1 MPDVIV
7 IGSGLGG
14 LSAAV
19 SLAAKGLGVT
29 VVEAAPNFGG
39 KANIV
44 TLDGVECDTGPSVL
58 TLPDTLDAVL
68 REAGTSLEA
77 EVTLLTHTPAFRYV
91 TAKGDV
97 LELMPTLPETLANV
111 SKTLGEA
118 AARELATFMADAA
131 EVWELSKIAFV
142 YGEAPSVRSL
152 WELGPAKMA
161 GFGRVDPFRSMWAAI
176 CNKVKHPL
184 LRVILA
190 RYATYNGSDPRSA
203 PATLNCIAHVE
214 IGLGGYGVRG
224 GVYEL
229 VRALVRV
236 AERKGVRLRA
246 SSPVESLTVEGGR
259 AVGVTLRG
267 GEALRASAI
276 VCNAD
281 VAHLHEHLLPK
292 AQRKVVAAPETPSMS
307 GWTGL
312 VRARRRVGQDAR
324 AAHTVLFPE
333 DYLEEFADIFDRDR
347 PPQAPTVYCCA
358 QEPCH
363 QRRGWA
369 DHEPVFI
376 MTNAPPEPRVGARPA
391 EVTDALRER
400 ALGRLR
406 EAGLIDQDDAVVW
419 ERAPSGLAAAYPG
432 SRGALYGASSN
443 SLFAAFKR
451 PANRVSGLPG
461 LYLASGSAHPGGGMP
476 LCVLS
481 GRMAA
486 RHVLADLGEK
496 TQAAK

>member
-19 SLAAKGLGVT
+19 SLAARGLKVT
-29 VVEAAPNFGG
+29 VLEAAPTLGG

-68 REAGTSLEA
+68 QEAGTRLA
-77 EVTLLTHTPAFRYV
+77 DEVTLLTPSPAFRYV
-91 TAKGDV
+91 TARGETLD
-97 LELMPTLPETLANV
+97 LMPTLPETLAHV
-111 SKTLGEA
+111 HERLGAE
-118 AARELATFMADAA
+118 AARELEGFMADAA
-131 EVWELSKIAFV
+131 EIWALSKIAFV
-142 YGEAPSVRSL
+142 YGPAPSVRSL

-161 GFGRVDPFRSMWAAI
+161 GFGRVDPFRSMWSAI

-184 LRVILA
+184 LRMILA
-190 RYATYNGSDPRSA
+190 RYATYNGSDPRAA

-224 GVYEL
+224 GVYSL
-229 VRALVRV
+229 VRAFVRV
-236 AERKGVRLRA
+236 AERLGVSLRA
-246 SSPVESLTVEGGR
+246 SSPVESVIVEGGR
-259 AVGVTLRG
+259 TVGVTLRG
-267 GEALRASAI
+267 GEALRAGSV

-292 AQRKVVAAPETPSMS
+292 AQRRVVEAPETPSMS

-312 VRARRRVGQDAR
+312 VRARRRVGADAR

-333 DYLEEFADIFDRDR
+333 EYLEEFADIFDRDR
-347 PPQAPTVYCCA
+347 PPQSPTVYCCA

-363 QRRGWA
+363 GRSGWA

-376 MTNAPPEPRVGARPA
+376 MTNAPPEPKSGARPA
-391 EVTDALRER
+391 EVYAALRDR

-406 EAGLIDQDDAVVW
+406 AAGLIDPDDAVVW
-419 ERAPSGLAAAYPG
+419 ERPPSGLAAAYPG

-451 PANRVSGLPG
+451 PANRVRGLPG

-486 RHVLADLGEK
+486 RHVLEDLGVL
-496 TQAAK
+496 TPGAP

>member
-19 SLAAKGLGVT
+19 SLAAKGLDVT
-29 VVEAAPNFGG
+29 VVEAAPTFGG

-68 REAGTSLEA
+68 REAGTSLA
-77 EVTLLTHTPAFRYV
+77 DEVTLLSHTPAFRYV
-91 TAKGDV
+91 TAKGAV
-97 LELMPTLPETLANV
+97 LELMPTLPETLAHV
-111 SKTLGEA
+111 GETLGAEA
-118 AARELATFMADAA
+118 SRELATFMADAA

-142 YGEAPSVRSL
+142 YGEAPSVRSM

-161 GFGRVDPFRSMWAAI
+161 GFGRVDPFRSMWSAI

-236 AERKGVRLRA
+236 AERQGARLRA
-246 SSPVESLTVEGGR
+246 ASPVESLIVEAGR

-267 GEALRASAI
+267 GETLRARAI

-292 AQRKVVAAPETPSMS
+292 AQRKVVTAPETPSMS
-307 GWTGL
+307 GWTGI
-312 VRARRRVGQDAR
+312 VRARRRVGRDAR

-363 QRRGWA
+363 QRQGWA

-376 MTNAPPEPRVGARPA
+376 MSNAPPEPRTSARPA
-391 EVTDALRER
+391 EVYAALRER
-400 ALGRLR
+400 TLGRLR
-406 EAGLIDQDDAVVW
+406 QAGLIDGDDAVVW
-419 ERAPSGLAAAYPG
+419 ERTPAGLAAAYPG

-443 SLFAAFKR
+443 SMFAAFKR

-486 RHVLADLGEK
+486 RHVLDDLGPNP
-496 TQAAK
+496 QATP

>member
-292 AQRKVVAAPETPSMS
+292 AQRRVVAAPETPSMS

-391 EVTDALRER
+391 EVYTALRER

-406 EAGLIDQDDAVVW
+406 GAGLIDGDDAVVW
-419 ERAPSGLAAAYPG
+419 ERAPAGLAAAYPG

-486 RHVLADLGEK
+486 RHVCEDLGVNPK
-496 TQAAK
+496 ANP

>member
-19 SLAAKGLGVT
+19 SLAAKGLAVT
-29 VVEAAPNFGG
+29 VLEAAPTLGG

-68 REAGTSLEA
+68 REAGTSLA
-77 EVTLLTHTPAFRYV
+77 DEVTLLTHTPAFRYV
-91 TAKGDV
+91 TARGEALD
-97 LELMPTLPETLANV
+97 LMPTLPDTLTSVA
-111 SKTLGEA
+111 KALGEPA
-118 AARELATFMADAA
+118 AAELRAFMADAA
-131 EVWELSKIAFV
+131 EIWELSKIAFV

-161 GFGRVDPFRSMWAAI
+161 GFGRVDPFRSMWTAI
-176 CNKVKHPL
+176 CNKVKHPT
-184 LRVILA
+184 LRMILA
-190 RYATYNGSDPRSA
+190 RYATYNGSDPRAA

-236 AERKGVRLRA
+236 GERLGVRHRA
-246 SSPVESLTVEGGR
+246 SSPVESLVVEGGR

-267 GEALRASAI
+267 GERLDAAAI

-292 AQRKVVAAPETPSMS
+292 AKRKVVEAPETPSMS
-307 GWTGL
+307 GWTGI
-312 VRARRRVGQDAR
+312 VRARRRVGASAR

-363 QRRGWA
+363 ARVGWA

-376 MTNAPPEPRVGARPA
+376 MTNAPPEPQSGARPA
-391 EVTDALRER
+391 EVYAALRER
-400 ALGRLR
+400 TLGRLR
-406 EAGLIDQDDAVVW
+406 QAGLLDADDALVW
-419 ERAPSGLAAAYPG
+419 ERPPAGLAAAYPG

-443 SLFAAFKR
+443 SMFAAFKR
-451 PANRVSGLPG
+451 PANRVSALPG

-486 RHVLADLGEK
+486 RHVLQDLGARA
-496 TQAAK
+496 QAAK

>member
-14 LSAAV
+14 LAAAV
-19 SLAAKGLGVT
+19 SLAAKGLDVT
-29 VVEAAPNFGG
+29 VLEAAPSFGG
-39 KANIV
+39 KANII

-58 TLPDTLDAVL
+58 TLPDTLDGVL
-68 REAGTSLEA
+68 RKAGTSLA
-77 EVTLLTHTPAFRYV
+77 DEVSLITHTPAFRYV
-91 TAKGDV
+91 TANGDT
-97 LELMPTLPETLANV
+97 LDLMPTLPETLANV
-111 SKTLGEA
+111 AASLGPEA
-118 AARELATFMADAA
+118 AQELQAFMANAA
-131 EVWELSKIAFV
+131 EIWELSKIAFV

-152 WELGPAKMA
+152 WALGPAKMA

-176 CNKVKHPL
+176 CDKVKHPL

-229 VRALVRV
+229 VRAFVRV
-236 AERKGVRLRA
+236 GERLGARFRA
-246 SSPVESLTVEGGR
+246 ASPVESLLVERGR

-267 GEALRASAI
+267 GETLRARGI

-281 VAHLHEHLLPK
+281 VAHLHEQLLPK
-292 AQRKVVAAPETPSMS
+292 AQRKVVEATDTPSMS
-307 GWTGL
+307 GWTGI
-312 VRARRRVGQDAR
+312 VRARRRGGSDAR

-333 DYLEEFADIFDRDR
+333 AYLEEFADIFDHDR

-363 QRRGWA
+363 QRQGWA
-369 DHEPVFI
+369 NHEPVFI
-376 MTNAPPEPRVGARPA
+376 MTNAPPEPQRGARPA
-391 EVTDALRER
+391 EVYAALRER

-406 EAGLIDQDDAVVW
+406 QAGLIDEDDAVIW
-419 ERAPSGLAAAYPG
+419 ERSPAGLAAAYPG

-443 SLFAAFKR
+443 SMFAAFKR

-486 RHVLADLGEK
+486 QHVLSDLGVH

>member
-68 REAGTSLEA
+68 REAGTSLAA

-97 LELMPTLPETLANV
+97 LDLMPTLPETLANV

-236 AERKGVRLRA
+236 AERQGVRLRA
-246 SSPVESLTVEGGR
+246 SSPVESLTVERGR

-292 AQRKVVAAPETPSMS
+292 AQRRVVAAPETPSMS

-391 EVTDALRER
+391 EVYDALRER

-486 RHVLADLGEK
+486 RHVLADLGEQ